1 MIDEEAFSI
10 HESVVEFVVL
20 ILGMCSALRRN
31 FFCSCGRAA
40 STVENLAR
48 RI

>member
-1 MIDEEAFSI
+1 MIGEEAFSI
-10 HESVVEFVVL
+10 HESVVEFVML
-20 ILGMCSALRRN
+20 ILGMCSAFRRN
-31 FFCSCGRAA
+31 FCFYCGRAA